1 MKEVENQDK
10 NPSMEQI
17 LQTIRGVI
25 AGDDSKEDVLELTEM
40 INEDG
45 SISSLTKSTNQN
57 LDVLTDIDNI
67 ISEVQIS
74 VIDKEAEKNLKP
86 IINQQDSI
94 QQQNIKEQAT
104 LNIETSKE
112 LKRQNLN
119 TDKIKPLDE
128 FDLISKATAKAT
140 AETLKSFAKSVSKPI
155 DQLNFRS
162 GETIE
167 DLVKEL
173 IKPYIKTWLDE
184 NLPIIVKHLV
194 EKEIQKLIP
203 KDDY

>member
-1 MKEVENQDK
+1 MKEVDNQDK

-45 SISSLTKSTNQN
+45 SISSLTKSTSKN

-67 ISEVQIS
+67 ISEVQTS
-74 VIDKEAEKNLKP
+74 VIDKKAEKNLEP
-86 IINQQDSI
+86 IINRQDSI

-104 LNIETSKE
+104 LNIESSKE
-112 LKRQNLN
+112 VNKLNLN
-119 TDKIKPLDE
+119 TDTIKPLDN

-162 GETIE
+162 GESIE